1 MFKRKEAAM
10 KAQSFI
16 HSVITRFS
24 KSGTT
29 NLLLGA
35 LLLGSLSSQALADDL
50 EKVLSNAYPAQSSV
64 AFVKHESIVQAS
76 NEEDGSEKYM
86 VLDFKIDN
94 EILIE
99 QQLQAS
105 IHSICNTVLTD
116 YSLIEQLSNNGYDM
130 ISVSF
135 DAHNQYDCL

>member
-1 MFKRKEAAM
+1 M
-10 KAQSFI
+10 KAHKLIQSI
-16 HSVITRFS
+16 IISSLAFS
-24 KSGTT
+24 NSSF
-29 NLLLGA
+29 A
-35 LLLGSLSSQALADDL
+35 DDIEDVLSSAF
-50 EKVLSNAYPAQSSV
+50 PAQSSV
-64 AFVKHESIVQAS
+64 AFVKHESVIQAS
-76 NEEDGSEKYM
+76 TNEDSTEKYM

>member
-1 MFKRKEAAM
+1 M
-10 KAQSFI
+10 KADTFFRA
-16 HSVITRFS
+16 VLTRQPTKAAILFS
-24 KSGTT
+24 
-29 NLLLGA
+29 A
-35 LLLGSLSSQALADDL
+35 LLVSTLTLSTPSFADDI
-50 EKVLSNAYPAQSSV
+50 EKLLSNAYPAEAAISFIKHASV
-64 AFVKHESIVQAS
+64 IQPSADDE
-76 NEEDGSEKYM
+76 GSEKFM

-94 EILIE
+94 EVLIE

-135 DAHNQYDCL
+135 DANDQYDCL

>member
-1 MFKRKEAAM
+1 M
-10 KAQSFI
+10 KTQSFI
-16 HSVITRFS
+16 HSVVAMFS
-24 KSGTT
+24 KPRIA

-35 LLLGSLSSQALADDL
+35 LLLGAFNAQAVADEL
-50 EKVLSNAYPAQSSV
+50 EAVLSNAYPAQSSV
-64 AFVKHESIVQAS
+64 VFVKHESVVQIAN
-76 NEEDGSEKYM
+76 NENGTEKYM
-86 VLDFKIDN
+86 VLDFKVDN

>member
-1 MFKRKEAAM
+1 M
-10 KAQSFI
+10 KAQSLI
-16 HSVITRFS
+16 HSVVSRFS
-24 KSGTT
+24 NASKT

-35 LLLGSLSSQALADDL
+35 LLFGSFSTQALADDI

-64 AFVKHESIVQAS
+64 AFVKHESVVQLS
-76 NEEDGSEKYM
+76 NDENGSEKYM
-86 VLDFKIDN
+86 VLDFKVDN

>member
-1 MFKRKEAAM
+1 M

-16 HSVITRFS
+16 HSVATQFS
-24 KSGTT
+24 KANIT
-29 NLLLGA
+29 NLVLAA
-35 LLLGSLSSQALADDL
+35 LLFGSLSNQALADDL
-50 EKVLSNAYPAQSSV
+50 EKVLSNAYPAQSPV
-64 AFVKHESIVQAS
+64 AFVKHESVVQTS
-76 NEEDGSEKYM
+76 SDEDGAEKYM
-86 VLDFKIDN
+86 VLDFKVDN

-105 IHSICNTVLTD
+105 IHSICNTVLAD
-116 YSLIEQLSNNGYDM
+116 YSLIEQLSNSGYDM

>member
-1 MFKRKEAAM
+1 M
-10 KAQSFI
+10 KAPLMI
-16 HSVITRFS
+16 HSFASRFLN
-24 KSGTT
+24 T
-29 NLLLGA
+29 NTACLLLGA
-35 LLLGSLSSQALADDL
+35 LCLGSLSAQAVADDI
-50 EKVLSNAYPAQSSV
+50 ETVLSNAYPAQSSV
-64 AFVKHESIVQAS
+64 AFVKHESVVQPSSDA
-76 NEEDGSEKYM
+76 NGSEKYM

>member
-1 MFKRKEAAM
+1 M
-10 KAQSFI
+10 KARSLVQGVLFLS
-16 HSVITRFS
+16 SIT
-24 KSGTT
+24 
-29 NLLLGA
+29 LGA
-35 LLLGSLSSQALADDL
+35 HADEL
-50 EKVLSNAYPAQSSV
+50 EEVLSHAYPAQSPV
-64 AFVKHESIVQAS
+64 VFVKHASVVQPSADNESA
-76 NEEDGSEKYM
+76 EKYM

-105 IHSICNTVLTD
+105 IHSICNTILTD